1 MRSCNDCLEKCC
13 WASLNTSLSWSYTLQ
28 DTAVSPSI
36 FFTALLSFLLQALA
50 QILSFHGDHLL
61 LVFVAPASTTRL
73 GLMSEIYAQY
83 IFFTPT
89 RCWATETILRK
100 PFILLGF
107 LKSEMLCEQLKP
119 INKYEVGKIYSRRN
133 VLYSLVAFLSV

>member
-1 MRSCNDCLEKCC
+1 MLLGLFEHITFMVLYVARHS
-13 WASLNTSLSWSYTLQ
+13 SQSFH
-28 DTAVSPSI
+28 

-50 QILSFHGDHLL
+50 QIPSFHGDHLL
-61 LVFVAPASTTRL
+61 LVFVAPAGTTRL